1 MAIVLSLLASL
12 MWGAADFAGGLLSR
26 RRPALT
32 IVGWSAGFGA
42 AMASL
47 AVAVSGGWHGPFAW
61 VPWGMAAG
69 ATGAL
74 GLISYYVALAT
85 GTMGVVAPVA
95 SLGVAVPVVVGIVAG
110 ESPSSITIGGIAVT
124 MAGIVLTSGPEF
136 AGGSPVRPV
145 FIGALAGLFFGLFF
159 VCMDR
164 GAEDS
169 PLLTLWAMRVTVTAA
184 FLVAALARGTTGG
197 AARARL
203 HVRGGHL
210 GWRPRCEPGFRRR
223 LHARLRQYHQRAELL
238 VPRGHGAPGQ
248 SGTEGAPPAGPDS
261 RCRRHHARGHPHLGR
276 VTRRP
281 GAAQRPGLDSVTAC
295 FSVTAISVLSLV

>member
-1 MAIVLSLLASL
+1 VAIVLSLLASL

-197 AARARL
+197 L
-203 HVRGGHL
+203 RGRDYTWVVAISAGDL
-210 GWRPRCEPGFRRR
+210 GANLAFAVASTQGF
-223 LHARLRQYHQRAELL
+223 
-238 VPRGHGAPGQ
+238 V
-248 SGTEGAPPAGPDS
+248 SIT
-261 RCRRHHARGHPHLGR
+261 
-276 VTRRP
+276 
-281 GAAQRPGLDSVTAC
+281 
-295 FSVTAISVLSLV
+295 SVLSSLFPVVTVLLARAVLKERLRPVQIAGVVVTMLGVTLISAG